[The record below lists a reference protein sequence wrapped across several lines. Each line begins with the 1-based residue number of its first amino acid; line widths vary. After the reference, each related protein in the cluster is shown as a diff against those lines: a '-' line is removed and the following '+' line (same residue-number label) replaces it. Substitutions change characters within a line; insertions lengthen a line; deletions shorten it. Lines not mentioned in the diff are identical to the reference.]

1 MIAAFW
7 PKDAENPLVV
17 LDLEA
22 EHQVIELL
30 DKAYIKKR
38 EGEWHEAVGH
48 LEVNG
53 IHFPRS
59 VYASMTKE
67 LVKHFPDPGK
77 VRKYRSGE
85 TAFVACDGDG
95 GSCPGFLVVNP
106 GDERTDCP
114 ACGRVFAVEKKE

>member
-38 EGEWHEAVGH
+38 EGEWHEAVGY
-48 LEVNG
+48 
-53 IHFPRS
+53 FPIRS
-59 VYASMTKE
+59 ISTVPVLKE
-67 LVKHFPDPGK
+67 LTKHVGIDA
-77 VRKYRSGE
+77 RI
-85 TAFVACDGDG
+85 
-95 GSCPGFLVVNP
+95 
-106 GDERTDCP
+106 
-114 ACGRVFAVEKKE
+114 KELMV